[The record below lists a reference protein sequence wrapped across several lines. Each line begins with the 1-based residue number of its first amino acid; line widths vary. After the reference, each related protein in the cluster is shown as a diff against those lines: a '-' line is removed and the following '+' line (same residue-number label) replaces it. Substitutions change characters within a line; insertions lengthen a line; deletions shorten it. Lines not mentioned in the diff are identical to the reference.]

1 MKWLAVVLML
11 GGVGINQSLF
21 FASMVGMLW
30 ESGTFSR
37 HR

>member
-1 MKWLAVVLML
+1 MRWLAVVLML
-11 GGVGINQSLF
+11 DGVGINQSLF
-21 FASMVGMLW
+21 FASMVEMLW